1 MCSSDLDTTQVSS
14 FLSLL
19 NVSEKS
25 RDFAGWGWEG
35 LPKIPFT
42 TISILSSSFS
52 HEDQDKIIQSALQGE
67 KKSSILKSDAI
78 KLRKWKN
85 ANPNL
90 VIEEG
95 IEKVLQ
101 LKPVTEFRHTI
112 ICYLEEKIKNYIK
125 TNPDYSQKILNALKN
140 KIPGKFFQMETTD
153 QLLIIVTDEE
163 AFKIFNE
170 DRKSTRLNSSH

>member
-1 MCSSDLDTTQVSS
+1 MLFRSETQVQVAERLDLGRPKDETDIYKKRDTTQVSS

-95 IEKVLQ
+95 IEKVEWQ
-101 LKPVTEFRHTI
+101 TI
-112 ICYLEEKIKNYIK
+112 QQMNKSLTNTYSSIRYVIQNY
-125 TNPDYSQKILNALKN
+125 
-140 KIPGKFFQMETTD
+140 
-153 QLLIIVTDEE
+153 QLLP
-163 AFKIFNE
+163 N
-170 DRKSTRLNSSH
+170 